1 MITPT
6 IGRRVWYWP
15 NAFDADQ
22 SINPQFLFHADPTQP
37 LDAGIAYVHSDTMVN
52 LSVADQ
58 IGINRSRVNVRLLQ
72 DDEVAEP
79 GQAYAQWMPYQVAQ
93 AGIKPISDAGLAAID
108 KVISNTFGEAIAAGG
123 VDQSPA
129 DVVTANVLADPVA
142 EDAPVAADESAEV
155 SEAAK

>member
-15 NAFDADQ
+15 SAIDADQ
-22 SINPQFLFHADPTQP
+22 ANNPQFLFHSDPTQP

-58 IGINRSRVNVRLLQ
+58 IGINRSRVSVRLLQ

-93 AGIKPISDAGLAAID
+93 AEAKSPKTVAAPEGD
-108 KVISNTFGEAIAAGG
+108 EATAAP
-123 VDQSPA
+123 VAEPVE
-129 DVVTANVLADPVA
+129 VVADPVA
-142 EDAPVAADESAEV
+142 DEAPVAAVDPVEV
-155 SEAAK
+155 VEAAK